1 MVQEPFESRSV
12 NGPAQSLAR
21 VARRLWWLPVAW
33 LAGQVLVVVLFGRG
47 GVVQYGGDSATFL
60 AAAERFPSDQG
71 TLRGYTA
78 YVAVLAMGDFLGSA
92 AWFLLVVQNVL
103 LLVACVCV
111 VDLGGRL
118 GSHVAG
124 VLGSLALLV
133 NPLFAQWFRYVLTE
147 TLFVSGIIIL
157 LWVMVRSTEGGT
169 GWRWGVMATA
179 VAVATVRPNGALLIA
194 SALSFL
200 GWTIAKGRRRALGVT
215 AVLGPWLLAGIA
227 ALTLSSAQ
235 QIHGSENSF
244 ATKTL
249 AGEVFWNE
257 TDSAL
262 PMPEPNR
269 PVLNNL
275 DVVVY
280 ALNHPVDVARLYG
293 TRLGYELLQIRPR
306 YSGQLNLFAIVT
318 TPLLWAAAAA
328 GWFRVRRS
336 QVVSAHTLIVVPQAL
351 LICVTWATPEG
362 RFGWWLLGPSIVL
375 SGVGAVATLDAI
387 RNRRPS
393 RATAPKP

>member
-1 MVQEPFESRSV
+1 MVQEPYEGGSV
-12 NGPAQSLAR
+12 NDHVSLPSRLAQGA
-21 VARRLWWLPVAW
+21 WWLPVAW
-33 LAGQVLVVVLFGRG
+33 LVGQVLVVLLFGRAG
-47 GVVQYGGDSATFL
+47 FVQYGVDSATFL

-71 TLRGYTA
+71 TLRGYTG
-78 YVAVLAMGDFLGSA
+78 YVAVLAVGELLGSA
-92 AWFLLVVQNVL
+92 AWFLVIVQNVL
-103 LLVACVCV
+103 LLVACACL
-111 VDLGGRL
+111 VDIGGRL
-118 GSHVAG
+118 GNRMAG
-124 VLGSLALLV
+124 VLGALALLL

-147 TLFVSGIIIL
+147 TLFVSGIIVL
-157 LWVMVRSTEGGT
+157 LWVMVRSTDGGK
-169 GWRWGVMATA
+169 GWRWAVMATA

-280 ALNHPVDVARLYG
+280 ALDHPVDVARLYG

-336 QVVSAHTLIVVPQAL
+336 QVVTAHTLIVVPQAF

-387 RNRRPS
+387 RNRRTS
-393 RATAPKP
+393 RVTAPKP